1 VAPPI
6 GARRTPLA
14 HAFDVSSIHGFPGRV
29 PPGTRPAAFRA
40 AVPLHPAA
48 PARAVSRTPAAAP
61 PAHGADWRAR
71 FDALT
76 RWCLSDLPLAE
87 SVAGA
92 VPLSR
97 PTLGDLLRRALAH
110 DGAGVVDLLDAL
122 DAPESAATRTLLGR
136 VLGADLLLVVVT
148 ARGGAMVRSDARGC
162 RSEAEARALVSAFLG
177 VPAPDT
183 AARAGVVARDGAI
196 GPALAAGVDGELHDA
211 STAADAPHDGDA
223 GELTIVL
230 PFLFLGE
237 RPAHASVAP
246 AAVAQKPPAPPA
258 MPAMPAM
265 PAILGGTLRP
275 GAAFLDAAEFV
286 GVASDEDA
294 DEQDVDDESTAEHA
308 DDDAAGDDD
317 LADDREDGFAEGDD
331 HPDASTDAEEPDEP
345 RPAPGDDLAPSAP
358 AFTAAPPRAAPA
370 PREEATDDRVPDAE
384 VAGTL
389 DRLRARTR
397 AAAERVSVL
406 IASDDGAAE
415 HVGDAAAWLAE
426 ASEQELRALVR
437 GGWSGD
443 AAAEVALALADDD
456 PEALDVVRV
465 ARRNEAELV
474 VEIDADAAG
483 AWLAA
488 HRPDVAERLEPQPR

>member
-1 VAPPI
+1 VT
-6 GARRTPLA
+6 RTA
-14 HAFDVSSIHGFPGRV
+14 
-29 PPGTRPAAFRA
+29 
-40 AVPLHPAA
+40 
-48 PARAVSRTPAAAP
+48 AAAP
-61 PAHGADWRAR
+61 DAHGADWRAR

-76 RWCLSDLPLAE
+76 RWCLSDLPLAGP
-87 SVAGA
+87 VAGA

-122 DAPESAATRTLLGR
+122 DAPESAAARTLLGR

-148 ARGGAMVRSDARGC
+148 ARGGAMVRSDARAC

-177 VPAPDT
+177 VPAPAS
-183 AARAGVVARDGAI
+183 AATAGVVAIDGAI
-196 GPALAAGVDGELHDA
+196 GAALAAGVDGELHDA
-211 STAADAPHDGDA
+211 STATDAPHGGDA
-223 GELTIVL
+223 RELTIVL
-230 PFLFLGE
+230 PFLFLDE
-237 RPAHASVAP
+237 RPADVSVAP
-246 AAVAQKPPAPPA
+246 AAAAPVPPPPPA

-275 GAAFLDAAEFV
+275 GAAFLDAADFV
-286 GVASDEDA
+286 GAASDEDA
-294 DEQDVDDESTAEHA
+294 DEQDPEDESTDEHTAEHT
-308 DDDAAGDDD
+308 DEDAVDDD
-317 LADDREDGFAEGDD
+317 LADDLEDGFAEDD
-331 HPDASTDAEEPDEP
+331 HHPDASDPDASADADEP
-345 RPAPGDDLAPSAP
+345 ADPRPVLGADPAPFAP
-358 AFTAAPPRAAPA
+358 ASTAV
-370 PREEATDDRVPDAE
+370 PREEVAGDRVPDAD
-384 VAGTL
+384 VADTL

-443 AAAEVALALADDD
+443 AAAEVALAMADDD

-465 ARRNEAELV
+465 ARRNDAELV
-474 VEIDADAAG
+474 VEIDADAAV

-488 HRPDVAERLEPQPR
+488 HRPDVAERLEPQLR

>member
-1 VAPPI
+1 M
-6 GARRTPLA
+6 
-14 HAFDVSSIHGFPGRV
+14 SSIHGLPGRV

-48 PARAVSRTPAAAP
+48 PARAVSRTAAAAP
-61 PAHGADWRAR
+61 DADGADWRAR

-76 RWCLSDLPLAE
+76 RWCLSDLPLAGPA
-87 SVAGA
+87 AGA

-122 DAPESAATRTLLGR
+122 DAPESAAARTLLGR

-148 ARGGAMVRSDARGC
+148 ARGGAMVRSDARAC
-162 RSEAEARALVSAFLG
+162 RSEVEARALVSAFLG
-177 VPAPDT
+177 VPAPDS
-183 AARAGVVARDGAI
+183 AATAGVVAVGGAI
-196 GPALAAGVDGELHDA
+196 GAALAAGVDGELHDA
-211 STAADAPHDGDA
+211 SMATDAPHGGDA
-223 GELTIVL
+223 RELTIVL
-230 PFLFLGE
+230 PFLFLDE
-237 RPAHASVAP
+237 RPAGVPVAP
-246 AAVAQKPPAPPA
+246 AAAAPAPPAPPA
-258 MPAMPAM
+258 LPAMPAM

-275 GAAFLDAAEFV
+275 GAAFLDAADFV
-286 GVASDEDA
+286 GAASDEDA
-294 DEQDVDDESTAEHA
+294 DAQHPEDENTDEQTAEHRDENAVDDVA
-308 DDDAAGDDD
+308 DDLEDDFAGD
-317 LADDREDGFAEGDD
+317 DD
-331 HPDASTDAEEPDEP
+331 HPDASADADEP
-345 RPAPGDDLAPSAP
+345 PDPRPVLGADPAPFAP
-358 AFTAAPPRAAPA
+358 ASPAAA
-370 PREEATDDRVPDAE
+370 PREEVAGDRVPDAD
-384 VAGTL
+384 VADTL
-389 DRLRARTR
+389 DRLRARTL

-406 IASDDGAAE
+406 IASEDGAAE

-465 ARRNEAELV
+465 ARRNDAELV
-474 VEIDADAAG
+474 VEIDADAAV

-488 HRPDVAERLEPQPR
+488 HRPDVAERLEPQLR